1 MLKLKNVNKKYGKI
15 NTINNVS
22 IIIEKPGLYILT
34 GENGSGKSTII
45 KLLSKIIYKSS
56 GEIENNYN
64 ISYLP
69 DKFLMPKLMNVKL
82 YIKEMLKIY
91 RNNKNV
97 DELMQMY
104 MLPKK
109 RIGELSKGNL
119 QKLGILQI
127 VENDVKY
134 YVFDEPLD
142 GLDENARKLFK
153 NIIID
158 LLAKEKVVIM
168 SLHNKSLFN
177 DLKPQIFKIKDG
189 KIDNAKKKI

>member
-15 NTINNVS
+15 NTINNIS
-22 IIIEKPGLYILT
+22 MIIDKPGLYILT

-69 DKFLMPKLMNVKL
+69 DKFLMPKLMSVKL
-82 YIKEMLKIY
+82 YIKEILKIY

-127 VENDVKY
+127 VENDVQY

-153 NIIID
+153 NIIIN

-177 DLKPQIFKIKDG
+177 DLKPQIFKIKEG